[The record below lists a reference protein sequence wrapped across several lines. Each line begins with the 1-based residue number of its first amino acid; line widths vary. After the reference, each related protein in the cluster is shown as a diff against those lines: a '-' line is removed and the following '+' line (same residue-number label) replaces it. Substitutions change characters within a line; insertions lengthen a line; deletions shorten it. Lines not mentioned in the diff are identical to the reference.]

1 MDTKSGRKIVVKT
14 TKKRL
19 LEIVNAFQG
28 KHVAV
33 IGDMV
38 ADEFIY
44 ATSSRVSREAP
55 VLIFKYDSREL
66 VLGGAA
72 NAVNNVNSLGG
83 RPIPVGVIGNDLIG
97 KELAHVMKSK
107 GIRTSGLIVENGRCT
122 VTKTRVLAGVKH
134 TTKQQVMRIDKED
147 ENGIGKAVE
156 KMVVKTLSS
165 VLQNADAVIISDYGY
180 GLFTPEVRTCISRK
194 TGNEKVVTVDSRYG
208 MLGFKGV
215 TAVTPNESEVED
227 ALRIKLND
235 GKDLVKAGGE
245 LIKKLNSKGAL
256 ITRGK
261 DGMAVFEKGK
271 KSVFIPVF
279 GSDEAVDVTG
289 AGDTVISAFT
299 LALSAGAGF
308 YEAARIANYAGGIV
322 VMKSGTATVSKE
334 ELVLA
339 IESDFE

>member
-1 MDTKSGRKIVVKT
+1 MKT

-19 LEIVNAFQG
+19 LEIVDAFQG
-28 KHVAV
+28 KSVAV
-33 IGDMV
+33 VGDMV

-83 RPIPVGVIGNDLIG
+83 RPVPVGVIGNDPIG
-97 KELAHVMKSK
+97 KELVDVMKSR
-107 GIRTSGLIVENGRCT
+107 GIQTSGLIAEDGRIT

-147 ENGIGKAVE
+147 GNGIGKEVE
-156 KMVVKTLSS
+156 RRVVKTLTR
-165 VLQNADAVIISDYGY
+165 VIEKADAVIVSDYGY
-180 GLFTPEVRTCISRK
+180 GLFTPEVRSCISN
-194 TGNEKVVTVDSRYG
+194 GKVVAVDSRYG
-208 MLGFKGV
+208 MLDFKGATV
-215 TAVTPNESEVED
+215 ATPNESEAEEALQIRFNND
-227 ALRIKLND
+227 A
-235 GKDLVKAGGE
+235 DLIKAGAE
-245 LIKKLNSKGAL
+245 LVKKLNSKGAL

-261 DGMAVFEKGK
+261 DGMAVFEQGK
-271 KSVFIPVF
+271 KPVFIPVF

-299 LALSAGAGF
+299 LALSAGASF

-334 ELVLA
+334 ELVSA

>member
-1 MDTKSGRKIVVKT
+1 VDTEPGRERIVKT
-14 TKKRL
+14 TRKRL
-19 LEIVNAFQG
+19 LDIVSAFQG
-28 KHVAV
+28 KSIAV

-72 NAVNNVNSLGG
+72 NAVNNVSSLGG
-83 RPIPVGVIGNDLIG
+83 RPLPVGVIGDDQIG
-97 KELAHVMKSK
+97 KELVGVMKSN
-107 GIRTSGLIVENGRCT
+107 GIVTVGLVVEKGRCT

-147 ENGIGKAVE
+147 GNGIGKATE
-156 KMVVKTLSS
+156 QRVVKTLNS
-165 VLQNADAVIISDYGY
+165 VLQNADAVIVSDYGY

-194 TGNEKVVTVDSRYG
+194 AGKKEVVTVDSRYG
-208 MLGFKGV
+208 MLGFKGI
-215 TAVTPNESEVED
+215 TAVTPNESEVEE
-227 ALRIKLND
+227 ALHIKLND
-235 GKDLVKAGGE
+235 GNDLIKAGGE
-245 LIKKLNSKGAL
+245 LIKKLNSKGML

-271 KSVFIPVF
+271 KPVFIPVF

-334 ELVLA
+334 ELVSA

>member
-1 MDTKSGRKIVVKT
+1 MKT

-19 LEIVNAFQG
+19 LEIVDAFQG
-28 KHVAV
+28 KSVAV
-33 IGDMV
+33 VGDMV

-83 RPIPVGVIGNDLIG
+83 RPVPVGVIGNDPIG
-97 KELAHVMKSK
+97 KELVDVMKSK
-107 GIRTSGLIVENGRCT
+107 GIQTSGLIAENGRIT

-147 ENGIGKAVE
+147 GNGIGKEVE
-156 KMVVKTLSS
+156 RLVVKTLTK
-165 VLQNADAVIISDYGY
+165 VIEKADAVIVSDYGY
-180 GLFTPEVRTCISRK
+180 GLFTPEVRSRISN
-194 TGNEKVVTVDSRYG
+194 GKVVAVDSRYG
-208 MLGFKGV
+208 MLDFKGV
-215 TAVTPNESEVED
+215 TVVTPNESEAEEALQIRFNND
-227 ALRIKLND
+227 A
-235 GKDLVKAGGE
+235 DLIKAGAE
-245 LIKKLNSKGAL
+245 LVKKLNSKGAL

-261 DGMAVFEKGK
+261 DGMAVFEQGK
-271 KSVFIPVF
+271 KPVFIPVF

-299 LALSAGAGF
+299 LALSAGATF

-322 VMKSGTATVSKE
+322 VMKSGTATVSQE
-334 ELVLA
+334 ELINA
-339 IESDFE
+339 IGSDFL

>member
-1 MDTKSGRKIVVKT
+1 MKV

-28 KHVAV
+28 KSIAV

-72 NAVNNVNSLGG
+72 NAVNNVSSLGG
-83 RPIPVGVIGNDLIG
+83 RPIPIGVIGDDQIG
-97 KELAHVMKSK
+97 RELVHVIKGK
-107 GIRTSGLIVENGRCT
+107 GIQTSGLIVEKGRCT

-147 ENGIGKAVE
+147 GNGIGKATE
-156 KMVVKTLSS
+156 KRVVNTLNDT
-165 VLQNADAVIISDYGY
+165 LKKADAVIVSDYGY
-180 GLFTPEVRTCISRK
+180 GLFTPGVRSCISRK
-194 TGNEKVVTVDSRYG
+194 GGNEKVVTADSRYG

-227 ALRIKLND
+227 ALRMKLND
-235 GKDLVKAGGE
+235 GKDIIKAGGE
-245 LIKKLNSKGAL
+245 LIKKLDSKGAL

-271 KSVFIPVF
+271 KPVFIPVF

-322 VMKSGTATVSKE
+322 VMKSGTATVSAD
-334 ELVLA
+334 ELIEA
-339 IESDFE
+339 IKSDEG